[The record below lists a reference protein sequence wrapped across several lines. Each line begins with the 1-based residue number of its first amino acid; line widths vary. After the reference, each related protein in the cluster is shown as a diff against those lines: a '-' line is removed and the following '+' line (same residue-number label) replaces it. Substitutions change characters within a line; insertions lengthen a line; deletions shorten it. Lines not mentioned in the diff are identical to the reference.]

1 MYIFAPDVFWHWKLK
16 RCMMISESFTSVFTP
31 ASYTYQ
37 LVPEVQINNKTF
49 ITFMVKA
56 AADAHVALSAVYGD
70 VDRKTY
76 EIVIGT
82 DGNTKSIIRY
92 GAGGPIMVE
101 SMTMNILSE
110 EEFRYFWVNW
120 ANNKIEVGRGANYGV
135 GAFLQWT
142 IPPSKQFNINC
153 LAVSTGTPSRGQW
166 EFAELLG
173 LY

>member
-1 MYIFAPDVFWHWKLK
+1 MASEIK
-16 RCMMISESFTSVFTP
+16 RSVLISESFTSVFTP

-92 GAGGPIMVE
+92 GAGGPIMAE

-110 EEFRYFWVNW
+110 EEFRYFWVSW
-120 ANNKIEVGRGANYGV
+120 ANNQIEVGRGANYGV
-135 GAFLQWT
+135 GTFLHWT

-173 LY
+173 GFPCLIYIH

>member
-1 MYIFAPDVFWHWKLK
+1 
-16 RCMMISESFTSVFTP
+16 
-31 ASYTYQ
+31 
-37 LVPEVQINNKTF
+37 
-49 ITFMVKA
+49 MVKA

-173 LY
+173 L

>member
-1 MYIFAPDVFWHWKLK
+1 
-16 RCMMISESFTSVFTP
+16 MISESFTSVFTP

-101 SMTMNILSE
+101 SMTMNVLSE
-110 EEFRYFWVNW
+110 EEFRYF
-120 ANNKIEVGRGANYGV
+120 G
-135 GAFLQWT
+135 
-142 IPPSKQFNINC
+142 
-153 LAVSTGTPSRGQW
+153 STGRTIRSKWDVVLITEWVLSSNGRFHPVSSST
-166 EFAELLG
+166 
-173 LY
+173 

>member
-1 MYIFAPDVFWHWKLK
+1 
-16 RCMMISESFTSVFTP
+16 
-31 ASYTYQ
+31 
-37 LVPEVQINNKTF
+37 
-49 ITFMVKA
+49 MVKA

-82 DGNTKSIIRY
+82 DGNKKSIIRY
-92 GAGGPIMVE
+92 GAGGLVMAE

-110 EEFRYFWVNW
+110 DEFRYFWISW

-142 IPPSKQFNINC
+142 IPPSKEFNINC

-173 LY
+173 SCMKYQNIRFNKNE